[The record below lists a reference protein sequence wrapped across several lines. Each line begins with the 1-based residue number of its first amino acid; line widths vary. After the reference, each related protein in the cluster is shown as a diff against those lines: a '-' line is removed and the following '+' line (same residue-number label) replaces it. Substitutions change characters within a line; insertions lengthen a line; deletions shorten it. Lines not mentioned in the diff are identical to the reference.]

1 MYDNFKTAN
10 YSKALVSPEIY
21 ARPLSRL
28 FTGEVIDGFTVVPK
42 TGLTVTLKPGNAFVR
57 YGSTNVASARLV
69 SLVAD
74 FDLTHDAKDVSN
86 PRFDL
91 IVVYVDN
98 AVSLPSG
105 TPTSANLDGPG
116 VAKAKIVKGVPNATP
131 VVPNDTSIQ
140 ASVGAG
146 NPYIVVASDRVDA
159 AVISIDKI
167 TDVRVLASANL
178 APGTVT
184 SEVLADA
191 AVPGEKLGT
200 PVAFSAY
207 RESGFT
213 VSSNTNTFMVFD
225 TEAFDTGS
233 DYNPATGV
241 FTAPYKGIYH
251 FDTTAG
257 IGSVN
262 STTLY
267 TLSFVLTTQGICRVF
282 EGYTA
287 GSSTPFIPSGGRT
300 FKMTAGDTCKVNIYH
315 NYGSARN
322 MSVGQDE
329 TEFSGF
335 LVGRTA

>member
-105 TPTSANLDGPG
+105 TPTNANLDGPG

-140 ASVGAG
+140 ARVGAG

-159 AVISIDKI
+159 AVISSDKI

-184 SEVLADA
+184 SAKLSTTAGEIGGAWTTWTYNATGTGSNSTFTGKYMKVGKRVSLWVSISYTGAATGIGNIVFNLPVAASSDAFVGNGLTTISASYLATIYA
-191 AVPGEKLGT
+191 NNNTTQAILRHVFTSGSGIT
-200 PVAFSAY
+200 VGAFSA
-207 RESGFT
+207 T
-213 VSSNTNTFMVFD
+213 VPQTF
-225 TEAFDTGS
+225 AS
-233 DYNPATGV
+233 
-241 FTAPYKGIYH
+241 
-251 FDTTAG
+251 
-257 IGSVN
+257 
-262 STTLY
+262 
-267 TLSFVLTTQGICRVF
+267 
-282 EGYTA
+282 
-287 GSSTPFIPSGGRT
+287 GSSIR
-300 FKMTAGDTCKVNIYH
+300 
-315 NYGSARN
+315 GSLTYE
-322 MSVGQDE
+322 SV
-329 TEFSGF
+329 
-335 LVGRTA
+335 